1 MNEKD
6 TTSRD
11 VEARI
16 IRLKLVDGT
25 LVNGQVNINR
35 DKGKGYDRLSDLI
48 TNNREPFL
56 VMYNVTAHPG
66 HIDNPIHYKTL
77 FINKIH
83 IIWAEPDEDQR

>member
-1 MNEKD
+1 MGEKD
-6 TTSRD
+6 NTVKETRT
-11 VEARI
+11 RI
-16 IRLKLVDGT
+16 VRLKLVDGT

-35 DKGKGYDRLSDLI
+35 DKGYDRLSDLI
-48 TNNREPFL
+48 TNNREPFV